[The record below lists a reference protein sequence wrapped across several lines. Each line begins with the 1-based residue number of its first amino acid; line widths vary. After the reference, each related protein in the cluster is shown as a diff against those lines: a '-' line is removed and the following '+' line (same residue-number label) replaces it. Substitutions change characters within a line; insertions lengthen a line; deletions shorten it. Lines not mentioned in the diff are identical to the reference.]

1 MAVNRTKYWLAA
13 AALALAAQSS
23 SAQINE
29 ADRLA
34 RCQNNRDA
42 LAQLE
47 AARGNYATPEQI
59 SNARTALVSIRRIEA
74 EINAN
79 VQQIIYLDADI
90 AAARSRGGEDFTDL
104 VVEDRNRL
112 NAANIILNDR
122 IIAWGNSVNFHC
134 PNDQPACALTLPHRL
149 ATGIDAAVAQ
159 QPLYRQFLQQ
169 VAAHNSN
176 LVALRCDQSDSV
188 GERTIASD
196 STGVP
201 NFAGTWADIDGRLF
215 TISQSGDQVTM
226 TINIFGEDRQAQGSF
241 SGGML
246 NMRWM
251 AGNPPRLQ
259 QGSGTVISGADG
271 VAREIRFPGGF
282 HYVRQ

>member
-1 MAVNRTKYWLAA
+1 MNRTTYWLAA
-13 AALALAAQSS
+13 PALALAAQSA

-29 ADRLA
+29 ADRLE

-42 LAQLE
+42 LARLE
-47 AARGNYATPEQI
+47 AARGNYASEEQ
-59 SNARTALVSIRRIEA
+59 SASARTALVSIRRIET

-79 VQQIIYLDADI
+79 I
-90 AAARSRGGEDFTDL
+90 ANMAAIFDGPERQRL
-104 VVEDRNRL
+104 V
-112 NAANIILNDR
+112 AANVALNQR
-122 IIAWGNSVNFHC
+122 IIAWGASVNFHC
-134 PNDQPACALTLPHRL
+134 PSDEPACAFTIPYRL

-159 QPLYRQFLQQ
+159 LPQYRQFLQQ

-176 LVALRCDQSDSV
+176 LIALRCDQPANIDD
-188 GERTIASD
+188 RTITSD
-196 STGVP
+196 AAGVP
-201 NFAGTWADIDGRLF
+201 NFAGSWADIDGRLF
-215 TISQSGDQVTM
+215 YISQSGNQVTM
-226 TINIFGEDRQAQGSF
+226 TINIFGEEHQAVGSF
-241 SGGML
+241 SDGML

-259 QGSGTVISGADG
+259 QGSGTVISGVDG